1 MVAPSCKL
9 VYSGRLREEDRLS
22 PGVRDQPWRTV
33 RSHMQINN
41 KHCHVQRRNKVFL
54 VGLTG
59 RFNIDFWGNYFIWYI
74 FGFSSYKPHSLWEV
88 ENTNSLGGQIGRFE
102 KYGWID
108 LKILREQNTTR
119 HLQRIINLSSCPQRI
134 MMGMPGQ
141 QKWKDFFS
149 WLRWGIDTVLWAQS
163 TEYHGTDSWMLLNI
177 VTWHC
182 YVSHHSAPH
191 SSQCSSWLAS
201 LDPLDKR
208 RGS

>member
-1 MVAPSCKL
+1 MVAPRCKL

-22 PGVRDQPWRTV
+22 LGVRDQPWWSV

-74 FGFSSYKPHSLWEV
+74 FGFSGYKPHSLWEV

-102 KYGWID
+102 KCGCID

-119 HLQRIINLSSCPQRI
+119 HLQQIINLSSRPQRI

-141 QKWKDFFS
+141 HKWKDFFS
-149 WLRWGIDTVLWAQS
+149 WLRWGLTPFCGHRAPSAKSATGLD
-163 TEYHGTDSWMLLNI
+163 GLLD
-177 VTWHC
+177 VAKHC
-182 YVSHHSAPH
+182 YVTLLRDIVTCPTTQHLTAYSAPH
-191 SSQCSSWLAS
+191 
-201 LDPLDKR
+201 D
-208 RGS
+208 